1 MSAPT
6 GIRTA
11 VEDPRG
17 NRPDVLLLSMVVA
30 LSLFGLL
37 MIYSVTR
44 FDLERSDLLPT
55 VSMERQMIFVTAGFI
70 ALFLFSRLDYREY
83 RNFLPMIYAATVLL
97 LLVVFLFDPIKGA
110 RRWIPI
116 GVFNLQP
123 AEFAK
128 IVAIMGS
135 AQLLQHVGEGQRLEW
150 RMIGRTGAL
159 MALPTALVFMQP
171 DLGTAMVFPFVWL
184 VMLAA
189 AGLNWKQFTTLIVGG
204 AGTVIAMFRFG
215 LLRQHQLERIQV
227 FLDPTIDPQ
236 GMGYTLRQSKLAIG
250 SGQLFGKG
258 LFEGTQTN
266 LSYVPEQETDFIFT
280 AVGEQLGFIG
290 GVLVIAAFLVL
301 VWRLVVIAAL
311 ARDRFGTLLVV
322 GITGMIMFH
331 VFVNIGMTIGIAPV
345 TGLPLPFL
353 SQGGS
358 FFMAMAI
365 AAGIANSVYLR
376 RSPVPGEPFMR

>member
-1 MSAPT
+1 VSAT
-6 GIRTA
+6 AGIRTA
-11 VEDPRG
+11 VEDRRS
-17 NRPDVLLLSMVVA
+17 NRPDVLLLSMVVG

-44 FDLERSDLLPT
+44 FDLERSDQLPT
-55 VSMERQMIFVTAGFI
+55 ISMERQMIFVTAGFI
-70 ALFLFSRLDYREY
+70 ALFLFSRIDYREY
-83 RNFLPMIYAATVLL
+83 RNFLPMIFGAIVLL
-97 LLVVFLFDPIKGA
+97 LLAVFLFDPIKGA
-110 RRWIPI
+110 RRWIPF
-116 GVFNLQP
+116 GVFNFQP

-128 IVAIMGS
+128 IVGIMAA
-135 AQLLQHVGEGQRLEW
+135 AQLLQHVGEGERLEW
-150 RMIGRTGAL
+150 RTIGKSGVL
-159 MALPTALVFMQP
+159 VGIPMMLVFLQP
-171 DLGTAMVFPFVWL
+171 DLGTTMVFPFIWL

-189 AGLNWKQFTTLIVGG
+189 AGLNWKQFTTLVVGG
-204 AGTVIAMFRFG
+204 VTAVVAMFQFG
-215 LLRQHQLERIQV
+215 LLREHQLERIQV

-236 GMGYTLRQSKLAIG
+236 GIGYTLRQSKLAIG

-266 LSYVPEQETDFIFT
+266 LAYVPEQETDFIFT
-280 AVGEQLGFIG
+280 AVGEQFGFIG
-290 GVLVIAAFLVL
+290 GVIVIAAFLFL
-301 VWRLVVIAAL
+301 MWRLVVIAAL
-311 ARDRFGTLLVV
+311 ARDRYGTLLVV
-322 GITGMIMFH
+322 GIAAMIMFH

-358 FFMAMAI
+358 FFMAMAV